1 MFWFFMGL
9 VLGFI
14 SGSLLGTICMALCSA
29 RKESEDAE
37 LRERGYKE
45 GI

>member
-29 RKESEDAE
+29 RREVEDAE
-37 LRERGYKE
+37 LRENA
-45 GI
+45 